1 MLDHVVSKI
10 LIGEVWEM
18 LSLTYCVDATSYI
31 MVVESTLLSCQREVK
46 VFKNMTKRAQI
57 TVFSLCN
64 IKIRRGGFELKKSV
78 DHR

>member
-1 MLDHVVSKI
+1 MSLRWGGVSSFKLMSITKSSI
-10 LIGEVWEM
+10 LNNMGVTKV
-18 LSLTYCVDATSYI
+18 L
-31 MVVESTLLSCQREVK
+31 VVESTLLSCQREVK